1 MEQLDEIVGC
11 RVFVIAENLQVTHSF
26 KIRGSLNKIVKDK
39 DLLKNGVVV
48 TSSGIHAIVT
58 AYSAK
63 IFDIPAIAILRDTAP
78 KFKQDIISNFWGRSN
93 TVAILFTTT
102 KKPMRLLKILM
113 KMKNDLK
120 QCI

>member
-11 RVFVIAENLQVTHSF
+11 RVFVKAENLQVTHSF

-48 TSSGIHAIVT
+48 TSSGSHAIVT

-78 KFKQDIISNFWGRSN
+78 KFKQDIISNFGGRSN

-120 QCI
+120 QCV